1 MSQRGATKAQL
12 GWRARRWNVPALDRV
27 ARLSV
32 MLDGTLKLKALRVA
46 ADYATQMVKAMEKA
60 GL

>member
-1 MSQRGATKAQL
+1 M
-12 GWRARRWNVPALDRV
+12 PALDRV

-32 MLDGTLKLKALRVA
+32 MLDGALKLKAMRVA
-46 ADYATQMVKAMEKA
+46 ADYATQMVKAMGKA